1 MNFLIFIII
10 LVLLFSALLFCFPYW
25 DFIRSVFSAIF
36 GIGWRRNTYQT
47 SPDQPSYEADP
58 KSKTKVFAP
67 SEGEY
72 VDFEEKKD

>member
-10 LVLLFSALLFCFPYW
+10 LVLLFGAIILFSVLG
-25 DFIRSVFSAIF
+25 FIRSVFSAIF
-36 GIGWRRNTYQT
+36 GLGRRRNSYQT

-72 VDFEEKKD
+72 VDFEEVKD

>member
-10 LVLLFSALLFCFPYW
+10 LVLLFGAIILFSVLG
-25 DFIRSVFSAIF
+25 FIRSVFSAIF
-36 GIGWRRNTYQT
+36 GLGRRRNSSQT

-58 KSKTKVFAP
+58 KSKTKDFAP

-72 VDFEEKKD
+72 VDFEEVKD

>member
-10 LVLLFSALLFCFPYW
+10 LVLLFSAIILFSVLG
-25 DFIRSVFSAIF
+25 FIRSVFSAIF
-36 GIGWRRNTYQT
+36 GLGRRRNSYQT
-47 SPDQPSYEADP
+47 SPDQPSYQADP

-72 VDFEEKKD
+72 VDFEEVKD